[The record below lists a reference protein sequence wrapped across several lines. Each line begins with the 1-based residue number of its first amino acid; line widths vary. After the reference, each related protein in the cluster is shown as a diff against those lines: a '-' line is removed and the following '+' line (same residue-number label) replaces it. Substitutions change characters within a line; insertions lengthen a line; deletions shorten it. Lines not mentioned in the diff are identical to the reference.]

1 MTTQEAREI
10 YLNSDCSYFIMCTRH
25 YSSYIQYRRL
35 ELTKEQENIWR
46 NEKMQMLCAEIR
58 KNGDYHIFERLYEIA
73 FEFRDYERMRL
84 LLDALKCIKL
94 PLEPDK
100 SIRLASIILGRKSP
114 KVRSGMIYW
123 AFDIKQRAIAI
134 ILMDL
139 ALELLN
145 FPDLE
150 DEELVKR
157 ICRERRLCKRII
169 AELNLNFSNRYLKHY
184 YDF

>member
-10 YLNSDCSYFIMCTRH
+10 YLNSDCSYFIMCTKY

-46 NEKMQMLCAEIR
+46 NEKMQMLCAEIQ
-58 KNGDYHIFERLYEIA
+58 KTGDSHIFERLYEIA
-73 FEFRDYERMRL
+73 SEFRDYERLRI
-84 LLDALKCIKL
+84 LLDALKYIKM
-94 PLEPDK
+94 PLEPVK

-114 KVRSGMIYW
+114 KVRSGLIYW
-123 AFDIKQRAIAI
+123 AFDIRQRAVAI
-134 ILMDL
+134 ILMDF

-150 DEELVKR
+150 DEELEKSKS
-157 ICRERRLCKRII
+157 RERRLCKRII